1 MIVKFEID
9 KSKNSYGGRERE
21 RRLIVM
27 MMMKQ
32 IDDDD
37 WLDAT
42 RKVLLV
48 CVRKLMEFN
57 PSFNDGDGDGQPI
70 VIERLIKRIEWD
82 KEKTG
87 RKLNH

>member
-1 MIVKFEID
+1 
-9 KSKNSYGGRERE
+9 
-21 RRLIVM
+21 M